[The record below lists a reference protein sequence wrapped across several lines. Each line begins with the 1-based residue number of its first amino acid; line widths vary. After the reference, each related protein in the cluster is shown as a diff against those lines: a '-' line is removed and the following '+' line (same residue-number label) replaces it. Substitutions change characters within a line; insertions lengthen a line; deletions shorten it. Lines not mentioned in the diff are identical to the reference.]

1 MVAYTHPD
9 VGVLEL
15 NDTPFTSDPSQSFF
29 NDYWTRDLFTF
40 EIEYESSINLNLH
53 DISDGDN
60 ANLRLYQDTDGDKVL
75 DFGEPLLDTSMK
87 PGSANDTINYRAE
100 AGDYIAVVSYANGNS
115 DPDSYLTYSLDIS
128 ATYTASN
135 LLPVDEFVL
144 VDYYVGGNFNQIDQS
159 VGDSDTSDVFYFQVP
174 AIPSSGDYPVEIRLD
189 GLSSD
194 ADMRLI
200 DDDGDKIV
208 SFGSY
213 YCDDDDEVIASST
226 NGSNDPE
233 MIRAY
238 LEPGDYY
245 LQVYQ
250 FSGDTDYHLEFDA
263 FDYTDRNILVAEE
276 DLCEISETPDPITS
290 FVGDGNPVDTYQF
303 ELYYGQ
309 LDISLT
315 GLMADADMRVV
326 QDTNDDG
333 IFDYDVDNLVAIS
346 DNLYSNSELISLD
359 SNDYSGE
366 FFLQVYQFSGTTN
379 YDLNLNYSV

>member
-15 NDTPFTSDPSQSFF
+15 NDTPFTSDPSRSFF

-40 EIEYESSINLNLH
+40 ETESNSSINLNLH

-128 ATYTASN
+128 ATDTASN
-135 LLPVDEFVL
+135 LLPVDEFVF

-200 DDDGDKIV
+200 DDDGDNIV
-208 SFGSY
+208 DSESY
-213 YCDDDDEVIASST
+213 YCDDDDEVIARST

-333 IFDYDVDNLVAIS
+333 IFEYDVDHLVAIS
-346 DNLYSNSELISLD
+346 DNPYSNSELISLD
-359 SNDYSGE
+359 SNQYFGE

>member
-1 MVAYTHPD
+1 METFYSVGSLHALDPVQYPLD
-9 VGVLEL
+9 VYS
-15 NDTPFTSDPSQSFF
+15 NNTFF
-29 NDYWTRDLFTF
+29 NDFYTRNYYTF
-40 EIEYESSINLNLH
+40 QTKSNSSINLNLH

-60 ANLRLYQDTDGDKVL
+60 ANLRLYQDTNGDGNV
-75 DFGEPLLDTSMK
+75 DFGEALLDTSMK
-87 PGSANDTINYRAE
+87 SGSADDTINYRAE

-115 DPDSYLTYSLDIS
+115 DPDSHLTYSLDIS

-135 LLPVDEFVL
+135 LLPVDEFGF
-144 VDYYVGGNFNQIDQS
+144 VDYYVGGNVSQINQS

-213 YCDDDDEVIASST
+213 YCDDGEVIASST

-233 MIRAY
+233 VIRAY

-250 FSGDTDYHLEFDA
+250 YEGNTDYHLEFDE
-263 FDYTDRNILVAEE
+263 FDYTDRSILVAEE

-290 FVGDGNPVDTYQF
+290 FVGDGNPVDTYRF
-303 ELYYGQ
+303 ELYDGQ

-315 GLMADADMRVV
+315 GLMADADMQVV
-326 QDTNDDG
+326 QDTNSDG
-333 IFDYDVDNLVAIS
+333 IFDYDVDNLVAVS

-359 SNDYSGE
+359 SNQYSGE

-379 YDLNLNYSV
+379 YDLNFNYSV

>member
-346 DNLYSNSELISLD
+346 DNPYSNSELISLD
-359 SNDYSGE
+359 SNQYFGE